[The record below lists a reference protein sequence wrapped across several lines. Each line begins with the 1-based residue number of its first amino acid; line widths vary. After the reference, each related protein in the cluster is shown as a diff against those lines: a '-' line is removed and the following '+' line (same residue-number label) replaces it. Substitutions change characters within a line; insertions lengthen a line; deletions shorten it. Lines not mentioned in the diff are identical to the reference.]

1 MNKSGNR
8 WGKCLPLI
16 PLLLLAACGK
26 EPAATGG
33 NDSAAL
39 LPAGPASG
47 LRVNG
52 EAVPQ
57 PLLEA
62 YARMRG
68 WNLTDPNQLSQVREK
83 TAELVAMAQA
93 ARDAGLLDDDQLQG
107 DLALS
112 RLNAIA
118 GRYVEQT
125 TAAAASEEAL
135 RAEYERERSQLGQYE
150 YQVAHILVDDQ
161 AKAAELS
168 ARIAAEG
175 FAAVLAD
182 VQGQPGVRDA
192 RDLGWVKR
200 TQLPESLR
208 PVVDALGDS
217 GVASEPVQSEFG
229 WHLVELEARRDFAPA
244 PFEQVRD
251 GIAASLSRKQA
262 LELTRQVVQQAKIEN
277 D

>member
-1 MNKSGNR
+1 MF
-8 WGKCLPLI
+8 
-16 PLLLLAACGK
+16 AACWARI
-26 EPAATGG
+26 EAAGF
-33 NDSAAL
+33 DQ
-39 LPAGPASG
+39 PM
-47 LRVNG
+47 RVA
-52 EAVPQ
+52 EAP
-57 PLLEA
+57 
-62 YARMRG
+62 
-68 WNLTDPNQLSQVREK
+68 
-83 TAELVAMAQA
+83 
-93 ARDAGLLDDDQLQG
+93 
-107 DLALS
+107 
-112 RLNAIA
+112 
-118 GRYVEQT
+118 
-125 TAAAASEEAL
+125 EEAL

-168 ARIAAEG
+168 ARIVAEG

-208 PVVDALGDS
+208 PVVDALGAG